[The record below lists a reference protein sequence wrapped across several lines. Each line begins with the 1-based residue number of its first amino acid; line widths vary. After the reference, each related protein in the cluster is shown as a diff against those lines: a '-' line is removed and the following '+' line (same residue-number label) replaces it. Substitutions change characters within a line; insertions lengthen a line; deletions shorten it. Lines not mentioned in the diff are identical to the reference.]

1 MKTGILHA
9 SGLLLTGLLLSACTS
24 SPKPTVSLG
33 EGPYS
38 FHDTRLR
45 YALLTNDRRM
55 LASDFA
61 VTTETTLP
69 EQIAAALVL
78 PVSAAT
84 EIAVWPAA
92 SAFRA
97 YYESE

>member
-1 MKTGILHA
+1 
-9 SGLLLTGLLLSACTS
+9 
-24 SPKPTVSLG
+24 
-33 EGPYS
+33 
-38 FHDTRLR
+38 
-45 YALLTNDRRM
+45 M

-84 EIAVWPAA
+84 EVAVWPAA